1 MSCESK
7 RQISIIRSLTMQI
20 CEQIAILRLRAISSG
35 DTTLEKDLS
44 NVAVDFR
51 SHTESQIKIIENFKI
66 DNY

>member
-1 MSCESK
+1 
-7 RQISIIRSLTMQI
+7 MQI